1 MNEDDFQLVLRAKR
15 QIQRESALRSF
26 LVAGVAVASALR
38 FANID
43 LPFMYPLLFTV
54 LFVSLVLNS
63 DVIANMGLVTRKDL
77 IAVIERHIH
86 SDPGSLARYSQL
98 KNRRLGF
105 LRRRLLAERP
115 SQAFF

>member
-15 QIQRESALRSF
+15 QIQREA
-26 LVAGVAVASALR
+26 ALR
-38 FANID
+38 FADID

-54 LFVSLVLNS
+54 LFISLVLNS

-86 SDPGSLARYSQL
+86 NDPGSLARYSQL
-98 KNRRLGF
+98 KNRR
-105 LRRRLLAERP
+105 
-115 SQAFF
+115 

>member
-1 MNEDDFQLVLRAKR
+1 MKLAAELESSLTSHPFGEPA
-15 QIQRESALRSF
+15 REAALRSF
-26 LVAGVAVASALR
+26 LVAGVAVAAALR
-38 FANID
+38 FADID

-86 SDPGSLARYSQL
+86 NDPGSLARYSQL
-98 KNRRLGF
+98 KNRR
-105 LRRRLLAERP
+105 
-115 SQAFF
+115 

>member
-1 MNEDDFQLVLRAKR
+1 MLRAKR
-15 QIQRESALRSF
+15 QIQREAALRSF
-26 LVAGVAVASALR
+26 LVAGVAVAAALR
-38 FANID
+38 FADID

-77 IAVIERHIH
+77 IAVIERHVH
-86 SDPGSLARYSQL
+86 NDPGSLVRYSQL

-105 LRRRLLAERP
+105 LRRHLLAERP

>member
-1 MNEDDFQLVLRAKR
+1 MLRAKR
-15 QIQRESALRSF
+15 QIQREAALRSF
-26 LVAGVAVASALR
+26 LVAGVAGVAVAAALR
-38 FANID
+38 FADID

-86 SDPGSLARYSQL
+86 NDPGSLARYSQL
-98 KNRRLGF
+98 KNRR
-105 LRRRLLAERP
+105 
-115 SQAFF
+115 

>member
-15 QIQRESALRSF
+15 QIQREAALRSF
-26 LVAGVAVASALR
+26 LVAGVAVAAALR
-38 FANID
+38 FADID

-63 DVIANMGLVTRKDL
+63 DVIANMGLMTRKDL

-86 SDPGSLARYSQL
+86 NDPGSLARYSQL
-98 KNRRLGF
+98 KNRR
-105 LRRRLLAERP
+105 
-115 SQAFF
+115 